1 MAPLDTREPEL
12 GFSTQQLHGGVGTDG
27 DGFHARATPIYL
39 SAGFVFD
46 DFEQAAD
53 RFDGATGSG
62 DGYSYTRTGNPT
74 TASVERRLAVL
85 ERGRNA
91 LLVGSGQAAASVAL
105 LGLLQA
111 GDHVL
116 AASSLYEGSR
126 GLLVENFG
134 RLGIEA
140 GFVDDAN
147 DAGAWQ
153 AAIRPNTRAVFV
165 ESIPNPKND
174 LVDIELVAGVAHRN
188 GIPLVVDNTFAT
200 PYLQRPIEHGA
211 DIVIH
216 SASKFLAGHGS
227 VLGGVIV
234 DAGTFDWADAS
245 RFPHLNEPSRSLG
258 GLSFVE
264 RFGADAY
271 FVYAKDVVAA
281 RFGPTPSPLNA
292 FLIQQGVET
301 LSLRVERQSRNA
313 LAVARWLEQRPE
325 VHSVDYSG
333 LESSPY
339 HALAERYLPRGQG
352 SVFSFTLRGGVEA
365 ARAFFDAV
373 QIFTRMTHLGDVR
386 SLVIHP
392 ASTSH
397 AARTEDERRA
407 AGVWP
412 GMLRLSIGIED
423 EVDLLADVERA
434 LRAAAAAIADGS
446 TRAPVTTPEA
456 SVPGVAVSAAAST
469 DAGATESGTLS
480 EPAPAALDSIGHVA

>member
-1 MAPLDTREPEL
+1 
-12 GFSTQQLHGGVGTDG
+12 
-27 DGFHARATPIYL
+27 
-39 SAGFVFD
+39 
-46 DFEQAAD
+46 
-53 RFDGATGSG
+53 
-62 DGYSYTRTGNPT
+62 
-74 TASVERRLAVL
+74 
-85 ERGRNA
+85 
-91 LLVGSGQAAASVAL
+91 
-105 LGLLQA
+105 
-111 GDHVL
+111 
-116 AASSLYEGSR
+116 
-126 GLLVENFG
+126 
-134 RLGIEA
+134 
-140 GFVDDAN
+140 
-147 DAGAWQ
+147 
-153 AAIRPNTRAVFV
+153 
-165 ESIPNPKND
+165 
-174 LVDIELVAGVAHRN
+174 
-188 GIPLVVDNTFAT
+188 
-200 PYLQRPIEHGA
+200 
-211 DIVIH
+211 
-216 SASKFLAGHGS
+216 
-227 VLGGVIV
+227 
-234 DAGTFDWADAS
+234 
-245 RFPHLNEPSRSLG
+245 
-258 GLSFVE
+258 
-264 RFGADAY
+264 
-271 FVYAKDVVAA
+271 
-281 RFGPTPSPLNA
+281 
-292 FLIQQGVET
+292 
-301 LSLRVERQSRNA
+301 VERQSRNA

-373 QIFTRMTHLGDVR
+373 EIFTRMTHLGDVR

-434 LRAAAAAIADGS
+434 LRAAAAAIADES

>member
-165 ESIPNPKND
+165 ESIPNPKNN

-264 RFGADAY
+264 RFGPDAF

-373 QIFTRMTHLGDVR
+373 EIFTRMTHLGDVR

-434 LRAAAAAIADGS
+434 LRAAATAIADGT
-446 TRAPVTTPEA
+446 TRAPETSPEA
-456 SVPGVAVSAAAST
+456 SAAALPVSAAAT
-469 DAGATESGTLS
+469 ADVGATTSSTLD